1 MPDINIDYFDH
12 RVLTGVINKRAPL
25 KSDVFTSFF
34 KKRPPTAGE
43 LFELHV
49 KSRNITMLPAI
60 TNTAP
65 GTMRKSDTIA
75 AGAVKAPRFRPKR
88 PFMASQRFTMPAGV
102 NPYSPLEDTMA
113 RAIAEDMDLHREE
126 IDFATEIECQ
136 QAMVFGKITLYDMVE
151 GAGAVPKFT
160 VDYKRP
166 AAHNI
171 ILTGSAMFSNPDSDL
186 LGMVDT
192 WGLMIQEETGEAP
205 TDLLLGKNAW
215 KHFRKHHDVK
225 DYMDNK
231 SIDVGSL
238 SPRVAKKIKG
248 YWNGLTIWTI
258 SGSYTDL
265 DGSTK
270 DWLPPDAA
278 LLVSAN
284 AESVVEFG
292 LPVDNDCAG
301 PVEIF
306 SKGFKQEDPSGYF
319 TIAESRPLAWT
330 KQPGWTV
337 LATVC

>member
-1 MPDINIDYFDH
+1 MNIDYFDH
-12 RVLTGVINKRAPL
+12 RILTGVINKRKPL

-34 KKRPPTAGE
+34 RKRPPSAGE

-65 GTMRKSDTIA
+65 GTMRKSDIIE

-88 PFMASQRFTMPAGV
+88 AFSAADRFKMPAGV
-102 NPYSPLEDTMA
+102 NPYSPLDDSMS

-126 IDFATEIECQ
+126 IDFALEIMCQ
-136 QAMVFGKITLYDMVE
+136 QAMVTGKITLYDMVE

-166 AAHNI
+166 LAHNI
-171 ILTGSAMFSNPDSDL
+171 VLTGAAQWADSASDL
-186 LGMVDT
+186 LGHVDG
-192 WGLMIQEETGEAP
+192 WSLMLLEETGFAA

-215 KHFRKHHDVK
+215 KAFRHHHDVEK
-225 DYMDNK
+225 YMDNRD
-231 SIDVGSL
+231 INVGSL
-238 SPRVAKKIKG
+238 LPHVAKKIKG
-248 YWNGLTIWTI
+248 AWNGLTIWTVA
-258 SGSYTDL
+258 GAYTDL

-270 DWLPPDAA
+270 QYLDPDCV
-278 LLVSAN
+278 LLVAAD
-284 AESVVEFG
+284 AESVIEFG

-337 LATVC
+337 YAKVV

>member
-1 MPDINIDYFDH
+1 MPDIIIDYFDN
-12 RVLTGVINKRAPL
+12 RILTGVINKRAPL

-34 KKRPPTAGE
+34 KKRPPSAGE

-49 KSRNITMLPAI
+49 KNRNITMLPAI

-65 GTMRKSDTIA
+65 GTMRKSDIIE

-88 PFMASQRFTMPAGV
+88 AFMAADRFKMPAGV
-102 NPYSPLEDTMA
+102 NPYSPLEDA
-113 RAIAEDMDLHREE
+113 LSRAIAEDMDLHREE
-126 IDFATEIECQ
+126 IDFALEIMCQ
-136 QAMVFGKITLYDMVE
+136 QAMVLGKITLFDMVE
-151 GAGAVPKFT
+151 GAGAVSKFT

-166 AAHNI
+166 SAHSV
-171 ILTGSAMFSNPDSDL
+171 ILSGSALWSAADSDL
-186 LGMVDT
+186 LGQVDG
-192 WGLMIQEETGEAP
+192 WSLMIQEETGCVGA
-205 TDLLLGKNAW
+205 DLLLGKNAW
-215 KHFRKHHDVK
+215 KHFRKHHDVE

-231 SIDVGSL
+231 DITVGTL
-238 SPRVAKKIKG
+238 APHVAKKIKG
-248 YWNGLTIWTI
+248 TWNGLTIWVI
-258 SGSYTDL
+258 AGAYTDL

-270 DWLPPDAA
+270 QYLDPDCA
-278 LLVSAN
+278 LLVGSD
-284 AESVVEFG
+284 AESVIEFG

-337 LATVC
+337 LAKVV